1 MTAKLE
7 FITVPMRAVRVGEM
21 FVPIERMGEPVYVVR
36 KRRWERAWIKAD
48 RAYVA
53 TGTAR
58 GIDETGKDGIFSLYD
73 WAVVRRPA
81 RPTVARAPASSAFG
95 DALRRAM
102 R

>member
-7 FITVPMRAVRVGEM
+7 FIPVPMRAVRAGEM

-58 GIDETGKDGIFSLYD
+58 GTDETGKDGVFSLYD
-73 WAVVRRPA
+73 WAIVRRHA
-81 RPTVARAPASSAFG
+81 RPVAVRAPANSAFG